1 MWGHATA
8 QRPEPVQA
16 KVGVGAPEVIAGE
29 VDVLPA
35 ERREVSEQ
43 RIWHRLATTM
53 QGVQRAV
60 EIDGVPQGD
69 GSRDQGQAAGTVL
82 LGLGRAVTKAAKPME
97 AHGTGERVT
106 ALAFVQLGRRLPS
119 ERGLFQPVQDVE
131 SALDAA
137 DLAQ

>member
-8 QRPEPVQA
+8 QRPEPVRA

-43 RIWHRLATTM
+43 RIRHRLATTI
-53 QGVQRAV
+53 QGVQRAA

-69 GSRDQGQAAGTVL
+69 GSRDQGQAAGAVL
-82 LGLGRAVTKAAKPME
+82 LGLSRAVTKAAEPME
-97 AHGTGERVT
+97 AQRAGERVA
-106 ALAFVQLGRRLPS
+106 ALALVQLGRGLPS
-119 ERGLFQPVQDVE
+119 ERGVFQPVQGYVE
-131 SALDAA
+131 YG
-137 DLAQ
+137 